1 MSEETRVA
9 IMQPYI
15 FPYIG
20 QLNLIQAVDKFVF
33 FDDVNFSNKAFT
45 HKNVIQINNRSFT
58 FTIPIKNK
66 SQNTLIKNLVIHDLD
81 KFKQEF
87 LMTLYYAYKKS
98 KYFQQGIDY
107 VEKVL
112 SLNTDSISDLAIFST
127 TEFFELLNI
136 KKNFYKSSII
146 SPATQGLQPADDRLI
161 SITKT
166 LNSSYYING
175 PGGVRFYNK
184 DYFSKQKVKLT
195 FLQPQVDPQEMF
207 SIIHVLMNNNKT
219 KIKQY
224 LNKYSL
230 F

>member
-1 MSEETRVA
+1 
-9 IMQPYI
+9 MQPYI

-20 QLNLIQAVDKFVF
+20 QLNLIHAVDKFVF

-45 HKNVIQINNRSFT
+45 HKNVIQINNRPFA
-58 FTIPIKNK
+58 FTIPIKYK
-66 SQNTLIKNLVIHDLD
+66 SQNKLIKDLVIHDLD

-87 LMTLYYAYKKS
+87 FMTLYYGYKKS
-98 KYFQQGIDY
+98 KFFKQGIDY

-112 SLNTDSISDLAIFST
+112 SLNTDSISDLAIFSI
-127 TEFFELLNI
+127 TEFFELLEI

-146 SPATQGLQPADDRLI
+146 SPATQGLQPASDRLI

-166 LNSSYYING
+166 LGSNYYING
-175 PGGVRFYNK
+175 SGGVRFYNK
-184 DYFSKQKVKLT
+184 DYFAKQKVKLN
-195 FLQPQVDPQEMF
+195 FLKPEVNPQEMF
-207 SIIHVLMNNNKT
+207 SIIHVLMNNHKT
-219 KIKQY
+219 KIHEF